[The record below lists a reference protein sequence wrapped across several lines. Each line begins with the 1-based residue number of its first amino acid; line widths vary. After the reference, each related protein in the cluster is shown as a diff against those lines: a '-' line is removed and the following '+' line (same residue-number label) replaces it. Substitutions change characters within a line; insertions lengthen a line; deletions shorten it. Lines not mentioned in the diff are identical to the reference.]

1 MFDVQHVREDFPILQ
16 RRVHGDVPLVYLDN
30 AATSQ
35 KPRAVIDALVSYYQN
50 TNANIHRGIHQL
62 AEEATA
68 QYEDARAKVA
78 RFIGAPS
85 AHEIVFVRNT
95 TEAINLAARI
105 WAQPNLRPG
114 DEIVVTEAEHHS
126 NLIPWQLIAS
136 RTGAKVRAIPITEQ
150 GTLDMDAARQI
161 IGERTKLVAV
171 AHMSN
176 VLGTIHPVKELGR
189 LAHAV
194 GARIL
199 VDGAQSVPHLAVDV
213 TDLDCDF
220 LAFSGHKM
228 LGPTGV
234 GVLYAKSE
242 ILDAAEPLFG
252 GGGMIAEVWVDHATW
267 ADVPERFEAG
277 TPNIGDV
284 IALGAAI
291 DYLQALGMDNVRE
304 HEISVTRY
312 ALDALERIGDIRVF
326 GPTDLE
332 QRGGVVSFYCGDVH
346 PHDVSTVVD
355 QEGVAIRAGHH
366 CCQPLMRRLGVPA
379 TARASFYVYN
389 QAEEIDVLAG
399 ALNRVKEIFAG
410 VGTR

>member
-1 MFDVQHVREDFPILQ
+1 MFDVQRVRQDFPILQ
-16 RRVHGDVPLVYLDN
+16 RQVHGKPLVYLDN

-35 KPRAVIDALVSYYQN
+35 KPRSVVDALVRYYET
-50 TNANIHRGIHQL
+50 TNANIHRGIHVL

-68 QYEDARAKVA
+68 QYEAARAKVA
-78 RFIGAPS
+78 RFIGARSPG
-85 AHEIVFVRNT
+85 EIIFVRNT
-95 TEAINLAARI
+95 TEAINLAART
-105 WAQPNLRPG
+105 WAQATLRPG

-126 NLIPWQLIAS
+126 NLVPWQLVA
-136 RTGAKVRAIPITEQ
+136 RQTGARIRAIPITDD
-150 GTLDMDAARQI
+150 GVLDMDAARQI
-161 IGERTKLVAV
+161 IGDQTRLVAI

-176 VLGTIHPVKELGR
+176 VLGTIHPIKELTR
-189 LAHAV
+189 LAHAR

-199 VDGAQSVPHLAVDV
+199 LDGAQSIPHLPVDV
-213 TDLDCDF
+213 SDLDCDF

-242 ILDAAEPLFG
+242 LLASLEPLYG
-252 GGGMIAEVWVDHATW
+252 GGGMIREVWIDEATW
-267 ADVPERFEAG
+267 AEAPERFEAG
-277 TPNIGDV
+277 TPNVADV

-291 DYLQALGMDNVRE
+291 DYLEAIGMDTIRE
-304 HEISVTRY
+304 HEIRLTGY
-312 ALDALERIGDIRVF
+312 ALDALSNIPGVRLF
-326 GPTDLE
+326 GPADLQ

-379 TARASFYVYN
+379 TARASFYLYN
-389 QAEEIDVLAG
+389 LPEEVDALAR

-410 VGTR
+410 VGA

>member
-1 MFDVQHVREDFPILQ
+1 MFDVQRVRRDFPILDRQ
-16 RRVHGDVPLVYLDN
+16 VHGRPLVYLDN

-35 KPRAVIDALVSYYQN
+35 KPRAVIEALVGYYEH
-50 TNANIHRGIHQL
+50 TNANIHRGIHVL

-68 QYEDARAKVA
+68 QYEEARAKVA
-78 RFIGAPS
+78 SFIGARSPR
-85 AHEIVFVRNT
+85 EVVFVRNT
-95 TEAINLAARI
+95 TEAINLAART
-105 WAQPNLRPG
+105 WGVANLRPN
-114 DEIVVTEAEHHS
+114 DEVVVTEAEHHS
-126 NLIPWQLIAS
+126 NLVPWQLVAAQ
-136 RTGAKVRAIPITEQ
+136 TGATIRAIPITDD
-150 GTLDMDAARQI
+150 GVLDLEVARQL
-161 IGERTKLVAV
+161 IGPRTRLVAV
-171 AHMSN
+171 AQMSN

-189 LAHAV
+189 LAHQV

-199 VDGAQSVPHLAVDV
+199 IDGAQSVPHLAVNV
-213 TDLDCDF
+213 GDLDCDF

-242 ILDAAEPLFG
+242 LLDSLEPLFG
-252 GGGMIAEVWVDHATW
+252 GGGMISEVWIDHSTW
-267 ADVPERFEAG
+267 AAAPERFEAG

-284 IALGAAI
+284 IALGTAV
-291 DYLQALGMDNVRE
+291 DYLSALGMDNVRE
-304 HEISVTRY
+304 HERRLTEY
-312 ALDALERIGDIRVF
+312 AFGALEQVGGLRIF
-326 GPTDLE
+326 GPRDPS

-389 QAEEIDVLAG
+389 LPEEIDVLAH

-410 VGTR
+410 VGVR

>member
-1 MFDVQHVREDFPILQ
+1 MFDVQRVRQDFPILQ
-16 RRVHGDVPLVYLDN
+16 RQVHGKPLVYLDN

-35 KPRAVIDALVSYYQN
+35 KPRSVVDALVRYYET
-50 TNANIHRGIHQL
+50 TNANIHRGIHVL

-68 QYEDARAKVA
+68 QYEAARAKVA
-78 RFIGAPS
+78 RFIGARSPG
-85 AHEIVFVRNT
+85 EIIFVRNT
-95 TEAINLAARI
+95 TEAINLAART
-105 WAQPNLRPG
+105 WAQATLRPG

-126 NLIPWQLIAS
+126 NLVPWQLVA
-136 RTGAKVRAIPITEQ
+136 RQTGARIRAIPITDD
-150 GTLDMDAARQI
+150 GVLDMDAARQI
-161 IGERTKLVAV
+161 IGDQTRLVAI

-176 VLGTIHPVKELGR
+176 VLGTIHPIKELTR
-189 LAHAV
+189 LAHAR

-199 VDGAQSVPHLAVDV
+199 LDGAQSIPHLPVDV
-213 TDLDCDF
+213 SDLDCDF

-242 ILDAAEPLFG
+242 LLASLEPLYG
-252 GGGMIAEVWVDHATW
+252 GGGMIREVWIDEATW
-267 ADVPERFEAG
+267 AEAPERFEAG
-277 TPNIGDV
+277 TPNVADV

-291 DYLQALGMDNVRE
+291 DYLESIGMDTIRE
-304 HEISVTRY
+304 HEIRLTGY
-312 ALDALERIGDIRVF
+312 ALDALSNIPGVRLF
-326 GPTDLE
+326 GPADLQ

-379 TARASFYVYN
+379 TARASFYLYN
-389 QAEEIDVLAG
+389 LPEEVDALAR

-410 VGTR
+410 VGA